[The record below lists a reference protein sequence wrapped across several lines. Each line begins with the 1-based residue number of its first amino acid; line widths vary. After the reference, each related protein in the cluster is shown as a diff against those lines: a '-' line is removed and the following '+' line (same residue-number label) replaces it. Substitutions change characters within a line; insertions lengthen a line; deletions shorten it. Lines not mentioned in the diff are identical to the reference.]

1 MKDLDLAYEECRLI
15 TRREAKNF
23 YYAFVTLP
31 PKKRRAI
38 YAAYAFCRLCDDSV
52 DQDVPISEKLRLLDE
67 LRERLS
73 ATYSGNANGPVFTAL
88 AHAIDIYEIP
98 EEYFQEVVSGV
109 EMDLTKSRYQDFD
122 ELRTYCYRVASVVGL
137 ICIQIFGYSNVRAKE
152 YAVDLGLAM
161 QLTNILRDI
170 KEDMDRDRVYLP
182 LNEMEDYGCSI
193 EDMAEGVVNQP
204 FLDFMSFQNS
214 EGPAIL
220 RERLQATA
228 LPFPPLPGMSR
239 GSGAD
244 IQPHPGPDRSPRFRR
259 FQRPRQS
266 QQPGEVHGHGADLD
280 EEPPS
285 HPESILMSKREA
297 WVSSG
302 E

>member
-204 FLDFMSFQNS
+204 FLDFMSFQTRRARQYFES
-214 EGPAIL
+214 GFKLPPYLSRRSRACPAVLGQIYSHIL
-220 RERLQATA
+220 DRIEARDFDVFNGRVSLSSREKYMVTA
-228 LPFPPLPGMSR
+228 QTWMKSLLP
-239 GSGAD
+239 
-244 IQPHPGPDRSPRFRR
+244 
-259 FQRPRQS
+259 
-266 QQPGEVHGHGADLD
+266 
-280 EEPPS
+280 
-285 HPESILMSKREA
+285 ILK
-297 WVSSG
+297 VS
-302 E
+302 